1 MTAGKIL
8 FDPELQ
14 VGGIQHTGTVVEG
27 LKALMRKEKNNDN
40 NEDRVGHS
48 DQLTG
53 TECKEPQSAC
63 SLING
68 PQKIMNRKEESEVM
82 TG

>member
-1 MTAGKIL
+1 
-8 FDPELQ
+8 
-14 VGGIQHTGTVVEG
+14 
-27 LKALMRKEKNNDN
+27 MRKEENNDN

-53 TECKEPQSAC
+53 TECKEPQSAR
-63 SLING
+63 SLVDG
-68 PQKIMNRKEESEVM
+68 PQKIMNRKGKSEVM

>member
-1 MTAGKIL
+1 
-8 FDPELQ
+8 
-14 VGGIQHTGTVVEG
+14 
-27 LKALMRKEKNNDN
+27 MRKEENNDN

-53 TECKEPQSAC
+53 TECKEPQSAR
-63 SLING
+63 SLITG
-68 PQKIMNRKEESEVM
+68 PQKIMNRKGKSEVM